1 MSESTRSQQSVE
13 EGSVVGEA
21 GGPGQDRRGGWVG
34 WLTSHFPPGQF
45 GRYLVV
51 GVFNTAFGYGTYAGL
66 TALLTPHMRFAYILA
81 SVIANFLAITFS
93 FLNYKWFIFKTR
105 GNYLREWS
113 RCVVVYG
120 GTALI
125 GTALL
130 PVVVFLVRHLTA
142 ADRSAPYIGGVLLM
156 GVSTLASFLGHRNFS
171 FASAQVAKEQHS

>member
-13 EGSVVGEA
+13 EGSVGEA

-66 TALLTPHMRFAYILA
+66 TALLTPHMRFAY
-81 SVIANFLAITFS
+81 VIASAVASFLNITFA

-120 GTALI
+120 GSALI

-130 PVVVFLVRHLTA
+130 PVVVFLVRHLTP
-142 ADRSAPYIGGVLLM
+142 ADRSAPYIAFALLF
-156 GVSTLASFLGHRNFS
+156 GTNTLASFLGHKNFS
-171 FASAQVAKEQHS
+171 FGPSNASTTRHQ